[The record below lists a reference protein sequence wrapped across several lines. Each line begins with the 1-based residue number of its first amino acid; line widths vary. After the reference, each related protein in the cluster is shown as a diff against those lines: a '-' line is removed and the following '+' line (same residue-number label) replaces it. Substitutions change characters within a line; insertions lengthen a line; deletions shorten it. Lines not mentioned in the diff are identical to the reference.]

1 MANSQIN
8 RVMVDNGKTIKAFNI
23 KFAGFDKQIRS
34 LLDQWVQLKAK
45 EEKEE

>member
-1 MANSQIN
+1 
-8 RVMVDNGKTIKAFNI
+8 MVDDGKTIKAFNI